1 MVGQGMVEDVTFRDL
16 DRDGAGMGTWHD
28 EDGDV
33 KAWQDGHRDWGP
45 RSGDDRENEIVLK
58 NIQDIA

>member
-1 MVGQGMVEDVTFRDL
+1 MESRELAVQYGWGLRSRSRLGQDSDVMVGQGMVEDVTFRDL

-33 KAWQDGHRDWGP
+33 KAW
-45 RSGDDRENEIVLK
+45 
-58 NIQDIA
+58 